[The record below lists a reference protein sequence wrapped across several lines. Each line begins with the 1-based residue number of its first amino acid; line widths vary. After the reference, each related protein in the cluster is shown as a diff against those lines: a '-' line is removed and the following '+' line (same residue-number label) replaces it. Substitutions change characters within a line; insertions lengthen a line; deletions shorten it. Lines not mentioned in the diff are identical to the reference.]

1 MQLIFTNIFQK
12 STVYV
17 FDISPYF
24 SGGTGIYLR
33 IVFIIG
39 LLAVLAHAIFHI
51 VLKAIATED
60 KPYGH
65 MFPNCKYSKV

>member
-1 MQLIFTNIFQK
+1 MTMLHIF
-12 STVYV
+12 V
-17 FDISPYF
+17 

-51 VLKAIATED
+51 VLKAIATD
-60 KPYGH
+60 SKPYGS
-65 MFPNCKYSKV
+65 MFPNCKYKIYTSYTCMWYHRSR